1 MNNDKNMLNIQLR
14 VADLYLPMTIRREE
28 EEYYREAAKRIDNL
42 LNLYRDNFKEQS
54 TERYMTM
61 VALHLS
67 VIAVKLERQNDT
79 KPYQEKIEELTQVLE
94 KYLKNE
100 WMSSPPP
107 YINKKGDTDTDFST
121 SSG

>member
-1 MNNDKNMLNIQLR
+1 MNDDKNMLNIQLR

-54 TERYMTM
+54 AERYMTM

-67 VIAVKLERQNDT
+67 VTAVKLERQNDT
-79 KPYQEKIEELTQVLE
+79 KPYKEKIEELTRVLE
-94 KYLKNE
+94 TYLKGE
-100 WMSSPPP
+100 
-107 YINKKGDTDTDFST
+107 
-121 SSG
+121 

>member
-100 WMSSPPP
+100 
-107 YINKKGDTDTDFST
+107 
-121 SSG
+121 